1 MRSDFSASLAQ
12 LTAEKGLQ
20 KDELIDMVEAAMV
33 SAYKKDFAGNEEKNI
48 VVRMESQSGTPHV
61 YEVFDV
67 VEEVEEPN
75 LQLTLSEARK
85 ISSDAAVGSQ
95 VEREVTPPNFGRI
108 GAQTAKQVIL
118 QRIREAERDHIYSEF
133 IDREGDIIT
142 GVVRRI
148 DPRGI
153 VLETGSGGKAE
164 ALLPP
169 PEQVS
174 SERHRMGQRIRVYL
188 LEVNRAAKG
197 PMLIVSRAHRN
208 FVRRLMELEIPEI
221 YNGVVEI
228 KAIAR
233 EAGSRSKVAVHSRQS
248 GLDPVGACVGQRG
261 MRIQNIVNE
270 LGGERID
277 IIPWNDDQ
285 DRFVAN
291 ALSPARVLNVA
302 IEEATKTATVMVP
315 EAQLSLAIGKEG
327 QNARLAAKLTGW
339 RVDIKSDAA
348 PKDTV
353 QSAMPAPEADEL
365 DAADESDEVTEPVA
379 ASARAAE
386 SVAEAAVPSPEDVGA
401 VGAATSDGQAEVAGD
416 RLPRSEPEP
425 ATVSAPAQADP
436 AESEPGRVE
445 DDRAS
450 VRA

>member
-48 VVRMESQSGTPHV
+48 VVRMEPQSGTPHV

-67 VEEVEEPN
+67 VETVEDPN
-75 LQLTLSEARK
+75 LQLTLAEAKRM
-85 ISSDAAVGSQ
+85 DPAAEVGGQ

-118 QRIREAERDHIYSEF
+118 QRIREAERDHIYNEF

-169 PEQVS
+169 PEQVT

-277 IIPWNDDQ
+277 IIPWNEDQ
-285 DRFVAN
+285 ARFVAN
-291 ALSPARVLNVA
+291 ALSPARVLDVTVD
-302 IEEATKTATVMVP
+302 EATKTATVIVP

-348 PKDTV
+348 PRETV
-353 QSAMPAPEADEL
+353 QSAVPVTTPEETEGAEAPTTTFEPGEPG
-365 DAADESDEVTEPVA
+365 ESDST
-379 ASARAAE
+379 
-386 SVAEAAVPSPEDVGA
+386 EAAGRESPEGDAGGPPA
-401 VGAATSDGQAEVAGD
+401 EQA
-416 RLPRSEPEP
+416 P
-425 ATVSAPAQADP
+425 VSA
-436 AESEPGRVE
+436 G
-445 DDRAS
+445 
-450 VRA
+450 

>member
-48 VVRMESQSGTPHV
+48 VVRLEPQSGIPHV
-61 YEVFDV
+61 YEVRDV
-67 VEEVEEPN
+67 VEQVEDPN
-75 LQLTLSEARK
+75 LQIGLEEARK
-85 ISSDAAVGSQ
+85 INPSVQLGGTI
-95 VEREVTPPNFGRI
+95 EREVTPPNFGRI

-118 QRIREAERDHIYSEF
+118 QRIREAERDHIYNEF

-169 PEQVS
+169 PEQVPT
-174 SERHRMGQRIRVYL
+174 ERHRMGQRIRLYL

-248 GLDPVGACVGQRG
+248 GLDPVGACVGQR
-261 MRIQNIVNE
+261 
-270 LGGERID
+270 
-277 IIPWNDDQ
+277 
-285 DRFVAN
+285 
-291 ALSPARVLNVA
+291 
-302 IEEATKTATVMVP
+302 
-315 EAQLSLAIGKEG
+315 
-327 QNARLAAKLTGW
+327 
-339 RVDIKSDAA
+339 
-348 PKDTV
+348 
-353 QSAMPAPEADEL
+353 
-365 DAADESDEVTEPVA
+365 
-379 ASARAAE
+379 
-386 SVAEAAVPSPEDVGA
+386 
-401 VGAATSDGQAEVAGD
+401 
-416 RLPRSEPEP
+416 
-425 ATVSAPAQADP
+425 
-436 AESEPGRVE
+436 
-445 DDRAS
+445 
-450 VRA
+450 

>member
-48 VVRMESQSGTPHV
+48 VVRMEPQSGTPHV

-67 VEEVEEPN
+67 VETVEDPH
-75 LQLTLSEARK
+75 LQLTLA
-85 ISSDAAVGSQ
+85 DAMRMDPAAQVGGQ

-118 QRIREAERDHIYSEF
+118 QRIREAERDHIYNEF

-169 PEQVS
+169 PEQVT

-277 IIPWNDDQ
+277 IIPWNEDQ

-291 ALSPARVLNVA
+291 ALSPARVLSVTVD
-302 IEEATKTATVMVP
+302 EATKTATVIVP

-348 PKDTV
+348 PRETV
-353 QSAMPAPEADEL
+353 QSA
-365 DAADESDEVTEPVA
+365 EPVA
-379 ASARAAE
+379 TPEESEVGEAPATTFEPGGPDGVDGVEGEARE
-386 SVAEAAVPSPEDVGA
+386 SPEGDPGGPPA
-401 VGAATSDGQAEVAGD
+401 EQA
-416 RLPRSEPEP
+416 P
-425 ATVSAPAQADP
+425 VSA
-436 AESEPGRVE
+436 G
-445 DDRAS
+445 
-450 VRA
+450 

>member
-1 MRSDFSASLAQ
+1 MRSDFAASLAQ

-48 VVRMESQSGTPHV
+48 AVRMDPQSGAAHV
-61 YEVFDV
+61 YEVYEV
-67 VEEVEEPN
+67 VEQVEDP
-75 LQLTLSEARK
+75 LTQISLADARK
-85 ISSDAAVGSQ
+85 RDPGAQLGATIEQ
-95 VEREVTPPNFGRI
+95 EVTPPNFGRI

-118 QRIREAERDHIYSEF
+118 QRIREAERDHIFDEF
-133 IDREGDIIT
+133 ADREGDIMT

-148 DPRGI
+148 DPRGVI
-153 VLETGSGGKAE
+153 LEAGASNKAE

-169 PEQVS
+169 AEQVQG
-174 SERHRMGQRIRVYL
+174 ERIRMGQRLRVYL
-188 LEVNRAAKG
+188 MEVNRALKG

-221 YNGVVEI
+221 YNGIVEI
-228 KAIAR
+228 RSIAR
-233 EAGSRSKVAVHSRQS
+233 EPGSRSKVAVYSRQS

-277 IIPWNDDQ
+277 IIQWQEDPTK
-285 DRFVAN
+285 FVAS
-291 ALSPARVLNVA
+291 ALSPARVLNVH
-302 IEEATKTATVMVP
+302 IDEVTKTATVMVP
-315 EAQLSLAIGKEG
+315 ESQLSLAIGKEG

-353 QSAMPAPEADEL
+353 QSAAPEQPGADE
-365 DAADESDEVTEPVA
+365 AAP
-379 ASARAAE
+379 AAE
-386 SVAEAAVPSPEDVGA
+386 TASPVGDVTGGAPAEAP
-401 VGAATSDGQAEVAGD
+401 AET
-416 RLPRSEPEP
+416 P
-425 ATVSAPAQADP
+425 VSA
-436 AESEPGRVE
+436 G
-445 DDRAS
+445 
-450 VRA
+450 

>member
-1 MRSDFSASLAQ
+1 MPRSDFTASLAQ

-48 VVRMESQSGTPHV
+48 VVRMEPQSGAPRV

-67 VEEVEEPN
+67 VEEVEDAN
-75 LQLTLSEARK
+75 LQLTLPDARG
-85 ISSDAAVGSQ
+85 ISADAAVGGQ
-95 VEREVTPPNFGRI
+95 VEKEVTPPNFGRI

-118 QRIREAERDHIYSEF
+118 QRIREAERDHIYNEF

-169 PEQVS
+169 PEQVG

-277 IIPWNDDQ
+277 IIPWNEDQ

-291 ALSPARVLNVA
+291 ALSPARVLNVT
-302 IEEATKTATVMVP
+302 IDDPSKTATVIVP

-348 PKDTV
+348 PRETV
-353 QSAMPAPEADEL
+353 QSAEPPPDEDAVEDAVGDAVEVRPEDGAGAPGEPQPDGA
-365 DAADESDEVTEPVA
+365 VPVA
-379 ASARAAE
+379 EVRDAVSGPPAE
-386 SVAEAAVPSPEDVGA
+386 
-401 VGAATSDGQAEVAGD
+401 QA
-416 RLPRSEPEP
+416 P
-425 ATVSAPAQADP
+425 VSA
-436 AESEPGRVE
+436 G
-445 DDRAS
+445 
-450 VRA
+450 

>member
-48 VVRMESQSGTPHV
+48 VVRMEPQSGVPHV
-61 YEVFDV
+61 YEVVDV
-67 VEEVEEPN
+67 VETVEDPN
-75 LQLTLSEARK
+75 LQVTLSEAKR
-85 ISSDAAVGSQ
+85 SNPQAVVGGT

-118 QRIREAERDHIYSEF
+118 QRIREAERDHIYNEF

-169 PEQVS
+169 PEQVQ

-188 LEVNRAAKG
+188 LEVNRSAKG

-233 EAGSRSKVAVHSRQS
+233 EAGSRSKVAVWSRQS

-277 IIPWNDDQ
+277 IIPWHEEQ
-285 DRFVAN
+285 EKFVAN
-291 ALSPARVLNVA
+291 ALSPARVLNVL
-302 IEEATKTATVMVP
+302 IDDVTKTAAVTVP
-315 EAQLSLAIGKEG
+315 DAQLSLAIGKEG

-339 RVDIKSDAA
+339 RVDIKSDAS
-348 PKDTV
+348 PRDTV
-353 QSAMPAPEADEL
+353 QSEGPETPQETPQEEAERRAADSGAADGAPPGAGLASPLLAEGGATDTPLDSTPGDGAAGDGTPDEGAAEDGTLGDETAARRVSAQAPAP
-365 DAADESDEVTEPVA
+365 
-379 ASARAAE
+379 
-386 SVAEAAVPSPEDVGA
+386 
-401 VGAATSDGQAEVAGD
+401 AG
-416 RLPRSEPEP
+416 
-425 ATVSAPAQADP
+425 
-436 AESEPGRVE
+436 
-445 DDRAS
+445 
-450 VRA
+450 

>member
-1 MRSDFSASLAQ
+1 MRSDFAASLAQ

-48 VVRMESQSGTPHV
+48 VVRMDAQAGTPRV
-61 YEVFDV
+61 YEVHEV
-67 VEEVEEPN
+67 VEQVEDP
-75 LQLTLSEARK
+75 LTQITLPDARK
-85 ISSDAAVGSQ
+85 FSPGAQVGET

-118 QRIREAERDHIYSEF
+118 QRIREAERDHIFDEF
-133 IDREGDIIT
+133 AEREGDIIT

-148 DPRGI
+148 DPRGVI
-153 VLETGSGGKAE
+153 LETGSGNKAE

-169 PEQVS
+169 AEQVQG
-174 SERHRMGQRIRVYL
+174 ERIRMGQRLRVYL
-188 LEVNRAAKG
+188 MEVNRALKG

-221 YNGVVEI
+221 YNGIVEI
-228 KAIAR
+228 RSIAR
-233 EAGSRSKVAVHSRQS
+233 EPGSRSKVAVFSRQS

-277 IIPWNDDQ
+277 IIQWQEDPTK
-285 DRFVAN
+285 FVAS
-291 ALSPARVLNVA
+291 ALSPARVVSVN
-302 IEEATKTATVMVP
+302 IDEGTKTATVVVP
-315 EAQLSLAIGKEG
+315 ESQLSLAIGKEG

-348 PKDTV
+348 PRDTV
-353 QSAMPAPEADEL
+353 QSAA
-365 DAADESDEVTEPVA
+365 
-379 ASARAAE
+379 
-386 SVAEAAVPSPEDVGA
+386 
-401 VGAATSDGQAEVAGD
+401 
-416 RLPRSEPEP
+416 PEP
-425 ATVSAPAQADP
+425 AETSVEEEPGAEGADDEVGQTQPAETPVSA
-436 AESEPGRVE
+436 G
-445 DDRAS
+445 
-450 VRA
+450 

>member
-1 MRSDFSASLAQ
+1 MRSDFAASLAQ

-20 KDELIDMVEAAMV
+20 KDELIEMVEAAMV

-48 VVRMESQSGTPHV
+48 VVRMERDTGVPHV
-61 YEVFDV
+61 YEVRQV
-67 VEEVEEPN
+67 VERVENPALEIS
-75 LQLTLSEARK
+75 LEEARRFDPK
-85 ISSDAAVGSQ
+85 AQLGGTI
-95 VEREVTPPNFGRI
+95 EREVTPPNFGRI

-118 QRIREAERDHIYSEF
+118 QRIREAERDHIYQEF

-148 DPRGI
+148 DPRGVI
-153 VLETGSGGKAE
+153 LETGAGGKAE

-169 PEQVS
+169 SEQVP
-174 SERHRMGQRIRVYL
+174 SERIRMGQRLRVYL
-188 LEVNRAAKG
+188 LEVNRALKG

-208 FVRRLMELEIPEI
+208 FVRRLMELEVPEI

-233 EAGSRSKVAVHSRQS
+233 EPGSRSKVAVHSRQS

-277 IIPWNDDQ
+277 VIQWHEDPAK
-285 DRFVAN
+285 FVAS
-291 ALSPARVLNVA
+291 ALSPAKVLNVQ
-302 IEEATKTATVMVP
+302 IDEATKTAAVTVP
-315 EAQLSLAIGKEG
+315 ETQLSLAIGKEG

-348 PKDTV
+348 PKETV
-353 QSAMPAPEADEL
+353 ESAAPDLAPRADALEQPA
-365 DAADESDEVTEPVA
+365 AAGGPVA
-379 ASARAAE
+379 A
-386 SVAEAAVPSPEDVGA
+386 GA
-401 VGAATSDGQAEVAGD
+401 T
-416 RLPRSEPEP
+416 R
-425 ATVSAPAQADP
+425 
-436 AESEPGRVE
+436 
-445 DDRAS
+445 
-450 VRA
+450 

>member
-33 SAYKKDFAGNEEKNI
+33 SAYRKDFAGNDEKNI
-48 VVRMESQSGTPHV
+48 VVRIDPQSGSPHV
-61 YEVFDV
+61 YEVRNV
-67 VEEVEEPN
+67 VEVVENPDTEVVLADARALDPN
-75 LQLTLSEARK
+75 AENGGT
-85 ISSDAAVGSQ
+85 I
-95 VEREVTPPNFGRI
+95 EREVTPPNFGRI

-118 QRIREAERDHIYSEF
+118 QRIREAERDHIYQEF
-133 IDREGDIIT
+133 ADREGDIIT
-142 GVVRRI
+142 GIVRRI

-153 VLETGSGGKAE
+153 ILETGSGGKAE

-169 PEQVS
+169 SEQVPT
-174 SERHRMGQRIRVYL
+174 ERVRMGQRLRMYL
-188 LEVNRAAKG
+188 MEVNRAARG

-228 KAIAR
+228 RSIAR
-233 EAGSRSKVAVHSRQS
+233 EPGSRTKVAVHSRQS

-277 IIPWNDDQ
+277 IIQWHEDPAK
-285 DRFVAN
+285 FVAA
-291 ALSPARVLNVA
+291 ALSPARVLNVQ
-302 IEEATKTATVMVP
+302 IDEATKTASVTVP

-339 RVDIKSDAA
+339 RVDIKSEAA
-348 PKDTV
+348 PRETV
-353 QSAMPAPEADEL
+353 ESAA
-365 DAADESDEVTEPVA
+365 
-379 ASARAAE
+379 
-386 SVAEAAVPSPEDVGA
+386 
-401 VGAATSDGQAEVAGD
+401 
-416 RLPRSEPEP
+416 PEP
-425 ATVSAPAQADP
+425 AAATQERPETSVNGEF
-436 AESEPGRVE
+436 AESTVE
-445 DDRAS
+445 GAG
-450 VRA
+450 AGALPPA

>member
-20 KDELIDMVEAAMV
+20 KDELIEMVEAAMV

-48 VVRMESQSGTPHV
+48 IVRMDPQSGASTV

-67 VEEVEEPN
+67 VESVEDPN
-75 LQLTLSEARK
+75 LQLTLDEARTL
-85 ISSDAAVGSQ
+85 DASAEVGAQ
-95 VEREVTPPNFGRI
+95 VERDITPPNFGRI

-118 QRIREAERDHIYSEF
+118 QRIREAERDHVYNEF

-153 VLETGSGGKAE
+153 VLETGAQGKAE

-169 PEQVS
+169 PEQVQ

-221 YNGVVEI
+221 YNGVVEV

-277 IIPWNDDQ
+277 IIPWNEDQ

-291 ALSPARVLNVA
+291 ALSPARV
-302 IEEATKTATVMVP
+302 IEVTVDESTKTATVIVP

-348 PKDTV
+348 PRETV
-353 QSAMPAPEADEL
+353 QSAVPQAMPDDEPEEGEAPADGVAPAGL
-365 DAADESDEVTEPVA
+365 DGAPDAA
-379 ASARAAE
+379 RG
-386 SVAEAAVPSPEDVGA
+386 PEGA
-401 VGAATSDGQAEVAGD
+401 G
-416 RLPRSEPEP
+416 EP
-425 ATVSAPAQADP
+425 AGPPAEQAPVSA
-436 AESEPGRVE
+436 G
-445 DDRAS
+445 
-450 VRA
+450 

>member
-1 MRSDFSASLAQ
+1 
-12 LTAEKGLQ
+12 
-20 KDELIDMVEAAMV
+20 MVE
-33 SAYKKDFAGNEEKNI
+33 S
-48 VVRMESQSGTPHV
+48 
-61 YEVFDV
+61 
-67 VEEVEEPN
+67 VEDPN
-75 LQLTLSEARK
+75 LQVTLHEARK
-85 ISSDAAVGSQ
+85 MDAGAEVGAQ
-95 VEREVTPPNFGRI
+95 VERDITPPNFGRI

-118 QRIREAERDHIYSEF
+118 QRIREAERDHVYNEF

-153 VLETGSGGKAE
+153 VLETGAQGKAE

-169 PEQVS
+169 PEQVQ

-221 YNGVVEI
+221 YNGVVEV

-277 IIPWNDDQ
+277 IIPWNEDQ

-291 ALSPARVLNVA
+291 ALSPARV
-302 IEEATKTATVMVP
+302 IEVTVDETHQDGHGDRP
-315 EAQLSLAIGKEG
+315 RG
-327 QNARLAAKLTGW
+327 AALPGH
-339 RVDIKSDAA
+339 RQGGAER
-348 PKDTV
+348 P
-353 QSAMPAPEADEL
+353 PGGEADR
-365 DAADESDEVTEPVA
+365 VA
-379 ASARAAE
+379 GGHQERRRAAG
-386 SVAEAAVPSPEDVGA
+386 DGA
-401 VGAATSDGQAEVAGD
+401 VGRPAGD
-416 RLPRSEPEP
+416 AGRRAGGGGGARRTASPRPTWTGRTDPHAGPKGPVSRRP
-425 ATVSAPAQADP
+425 AGRAGPGLGGVS
-436 AESEPGRVE
+436 
-445 DDRAS
+445 
-450 VRA
+450 

>member
-48 VVRMESQSGTPHV
+48 VVRMEPQTGTPHV

-67 VEEVEEPN
+67 VETVEDPN
-75 LQLTLSEARK
+75 LQLTLAEAKRM
-85 ISSDAAVGSQ
+85 DPAAEVGGQ

-118 QRIREAERDHIYSEF
+118 QRIREAERDHIYNEF

-169 PEQVS
+169 PEQVT

-277 IIPWNDDQ
+277 IIPWNEDQ

-291 ALSPARVLNVA
+291 ALSPARVLNVTVD
-302 IEEATKTATVMVP
+302 EATKTATVIVP

-348 PKDTV
+348 PRETV
-353 QSAMPAPEADEL
+353 QSAVPAASSEETEGAEAPTTTFEPGEP
-365 DAADESDEVTEPVA
+365 DESDSTE
-379 ASARAAE
+379 
-386 SVAEAAVPSPEDVGA
+386 AVGRESPEGDAGGPPA
-401 VGAATSDGQAEVAGD
+401 EQA
-416 RLPRSEPEP
+416 P
-425 ATVSAPAQADP
+425 VSA
-436 AESEPGRVE
+436 G
-445 DDRAS
+445 
-450 VRA
+450 